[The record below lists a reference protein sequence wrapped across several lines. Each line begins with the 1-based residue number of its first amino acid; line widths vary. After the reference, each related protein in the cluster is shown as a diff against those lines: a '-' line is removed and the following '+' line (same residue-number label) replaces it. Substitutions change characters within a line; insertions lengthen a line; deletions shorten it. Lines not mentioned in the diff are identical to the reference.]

1 MKEPLFKK
9 YQEVKTFCGSCEV
22 KCLQRDKIG
31 HIVEIIPNETGHSYK
46 VSFGFLKCTFQE
58 VQLKKL

>member
-1 MKEPLFKK
+1 MKEPRFKK

-22 KCLQRDKIG
+22 SCLQRDKIG
-31 HIVEIIPNETGHSYK
+31 HIVDIIVNEKGYAYK

-58 VQLKKL
+58 GMLKAL